1 MSDFMEAE
9 FIQEPSFEEV
19 NEKIKTTFGNK
30 VAFSTSTKKNV
41 RAINE
46 KRRIFMSTDRDTI
59 FELCKYIH
67 DVLNFEQATSVCA
80 VDYIDHIQI
89 VYHLTNYFTGI
100 MIEISVDIPSE
111 NPHLSSISSIWEGAN
126 WHERETYELFGVIFD
141 GHPKLER
148 LLTSKDYEFYPFR
161 KSYKLRGAE

>member
-1 MSDFMEAE
+1 MTEEM
-9 FIQEPSFEEV
+9 IQAPSYEDV
-19 NEKIKTTFGNK
+19 NKLISEKFGEK
-30 VAFSTSTKKNV
+30 VVFRTSTKKNV

-46 KRRIFMSTDRDTI
+46 KRRIFLSTDRDTI
-59 FELCKYIH
+59 LELCTYIH

-80 VDYIDHIQI
+80 VDYIDRVQI

-100 MIEISVDIPSE
+100 VIEITVDLPADDLHIPSVA
-111 NPHLSSISSIWEGAN
+111 LIWEGAN

-148 LLTSKDYEFYPFR
+148 LLTPQSYEFFPFR
-161 KSYKLRGAE
+161 KSYKLRGSD

>member
-1 MSDFMEAE
+1 MTEEM
-9 FIQEPSFEEV
+9 IQAPSYEDV
-19 NEKIKTTFGNK
+19 NKLISEKFGEK
-30 VAFSTSTKKNV
+30 VVFRTSTKKNV

-46 KRRIFMSTDRDTI
+46 KRRIFLSTDRDTI
-59 FELCKYIH
+59 LELCTYIH

-80 VDYIDHIQI
+80 VDYIDRVQI

-100 MIEISVDIPSE
+100 VIEITVDLPADDLHIPSVA
-111 NPHLSSISSIWEGAN
+111 LIWEGAN

-148 LLTSKDYEFYPFR
+148 LLTPQSYEFFPFR
-161 KSYKLRGAE
+161 KSYKLRGSE